1 MHQFLLLI
9 ILLTLI
15 LQKKVSKDGFRVL
28 ISGVGADE
36 IFSGYYDH
44 TLQFLQEIKIKSILQ
59 KSLKIGKKIQV
70 HIRNPLFKIQIYV
83 SMTVI
88 IEIIFITIIDI
99 NSFS

>member
-28 ISGVGADE
+28 ISGVSADE

-44 TLQFLQEIKIKSILQ
+44 TLQFLQEIKNK
-59 KSLKIGKKIQV
+59 KYFTKELKNWKKK
-70 HIRNPLFKIQIYV
+70 FKYIY
-83 SMTVI
+83 
-88 IEIIFITIIDI
+88 
-99 NSFS
+99 